1 MTKKLIAIRASDL
14 TLRQITELQERLG
27 VSQTELVT
35 LAIDR
40 LYREEIQACPSRQAQ
55 ASESGKSGAPTC
67 AGRDEGQK

>member
-40 LYREEIQACPSRQAQ
+40 LYREEVQAQ
-55 ASESGKSGAPTC
+55 ASVSGKSGA
-67 AGRDEGQK
+67 GEGQK